1 MKRVISIMLLGE
13 EWARV
18 VEGKFEVLIESK
30 NPRVS
35 SRTMLLEYYNDS
47 FYNHKDASTFDQRF
61 QLVKEKKYFCY
72 SKPGL
77 ELIARILDD

>member
-1 MKRVISIMLLGE
+1 MVCGKGGEKMKGVISIMMLGE

-35 SRTMLLEYYNDS
+35 SRTMLLKCYNDC

-61 QLVKEKKYFCY
+61 QLVKEKNI
-72 SKPGL
+72 S
-77 ELIARILDD
+77 ATASRV